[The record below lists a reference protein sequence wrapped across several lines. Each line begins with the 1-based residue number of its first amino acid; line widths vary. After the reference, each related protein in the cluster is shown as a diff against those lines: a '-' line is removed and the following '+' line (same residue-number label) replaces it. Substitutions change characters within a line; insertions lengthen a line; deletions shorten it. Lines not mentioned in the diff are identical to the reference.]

1 MTEKRRKLAEDEKFM
16 QFALRM
22 AVKGAG
28 CVSPNPMVGAIA
40 VKDGKVLAKAY
51 HKRFGDMH
59 AETSLLSKLAPQQAN
74 GATIYVNLEP
84 CCHHGKTAPC
94 TSALIS
100 AGVKRVVIAQQDPNP
115 LVNGKG
121 MEQLRNAGIDVLC
134 GVCES
139 EARRLNAPF
148 NTFITAGRPW
158 ILLKVAQSIDGRI
171 ALANGQSRW
180 ITGESSRTEVH
191 RIRTRLDAVL
201 VGVQTIIDDDPEL
214 NVRLAKGRNPI
225 RVIADSRLR
234 IPESSRVLAHK
245 DKKRT
250 WILTTDGVDDKK
262 IGRLKKAGVSV
273 IVCAAAPN
281 GRVDFNDALRRL
293 ADLNVAS
300 ILVEGGG
307 TIHAALLS
315 ENLWDEL
322 IVAIAPIIIGSE
334 GRPGIGELNL
344 TLLENAPRFKVHK
357 TEQFEE
363 DYWFY
368 LERNVYGNC

>member
-1 MTEKRRKLAEDEKFM
+1 M